1 MLEKI
6 IVHKLLYIIVI
17 TVYSA
22 DSCDISYGSV
32 SAEAW
37 NGFQSS
43 LITGEGL
50 INAPGADVSSMRKE
64 IDVIQNENV
73 AKLSAM
79 TEDEIQQERQK
90 IEKNLSK
97 KSSIHVHVGLNILHD
112 GLALLQWN
120 PLYQTSQNVSCIKRL
135 FIVIWT

>member
-1 MLEKI
+1 
-6 IVHKLLYIIVI
+6 
-17 TVYSA
+17 
-22 DSCDISYGSV
+22 
-32 SAEAW
+32 
-37 NGFQSS
+37 
-43 LITGEGL
+43 
-50 INAPGADVSSMRKE
+50 MRKE